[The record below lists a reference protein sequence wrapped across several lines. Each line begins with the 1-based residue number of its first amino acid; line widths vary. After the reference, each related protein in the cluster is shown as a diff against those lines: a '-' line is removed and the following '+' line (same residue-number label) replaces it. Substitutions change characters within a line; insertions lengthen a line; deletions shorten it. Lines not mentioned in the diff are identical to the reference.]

1 VAEGTL
7 EELRG
12 RAGREDSTLED
23 LFLRL
28 VGAGE
33 RAAA

>member
-1 VAEGTL
+1 VKLKQLWARFVLIVGVVWL
-7 EELRG
+7 MLLW
-12 RAGREDSTLED
+12 S

-33 RAAA
+33 